1 MFSSLT
7 RPDCRATKVVVRTDM
22 LRLTGRDD
30 VVTQQHL
37 ENKKAESKETIKNK
51 IAMVHKTAE
60 EKRAMVEAKRGEELL
75 KVEEAAAKYRA
86 TGKPP
91 NKKKGFGC
99 FGAREV

>member
-1 MFSSLT
+1 MASAAAEKVESSTEVDFVESKNSASLS
-7 RPDCRATKVVVRTDM
+7 
-22 LRLTGRDD
+22 
-30 VVTQQHL
+30 QHL
-37 ENKKAESKETIKNK
+37 ENKKAESKETIKNN